1 MSQTKFL
8 DNLVKEYLV
17 HRGLSNTLK
26 SFEQEKQIKNLGAE
40 KILESLQHSISV
52 LDLQSFMELWN
63 HLDSAWFSKLE
74 LQYATCVKK
83 MRSGMLKLYLV
94 TASSSGKLDKI
105 QEFFHKMSPEL
116 LGESEWKEWFY
127 FPFCKCPEEYP
138 TFQLYFSKQWQDTL
152 LLSLRNFLLTINH
165 CAPTPTLY
173 LSGAE
178 FQRVN
183 KLNEEIASLK
193 AQIAEPKTK
202 PQSINSID
210 ICPLA
215 HIADDF
221 YIIASETPTSFDGNI
236 SGDSGRDSGS
246 SHGSKRR
253 SGSVGRY
260 WN

>member
-17 HRGLSNTLK
+17 YRGFSSTLK
-26 SFEQEKQIKNLGAE
+26 SFEQEKQTKNLGAE
-40 KILESLQHSISV
+40 KILEGLQHSISALELQTF
-52 LDLQSFMELWN
+52 LDQWN
-63 HLDSAWFSKLE
+63 HLDVAWFSKLE
-74 LQYATCVKK
+74 LHYASCVKK
-83 MRSGMLKLYLV
+83 MRNGMLKLYLV
-94 TASSSGKLDKI
+94 TASTAGRQDKV
-105 QEFFHKMSPEL
+105 QEFFQKMSQEF

-127 FPFCKCPEEYP
+127 FPFCKSPEEYSS
-138 TFQLYFSKQWQDTL
+138 FQLYFSKQWQDTL

-165 CAPTPTLY
+165 CAPAPTLY

-183 KLNEEIASLK
+183 KLNEEIMNLK
-193 AQIAEPKTK
+193 TQIAEPKSK
-202 PQSINSID
+202 PQSMNSID

-236 SGDSGRDSGS
+236 SGDNGRDSGS